1 MNNSA
6 GFTHVVDLSVAYEGC
21 RERPSEKSVFWNGDC
36 PSDMHVLVESAT
48 AETVAVD
55 SELFLRDSFLR
66 KEALF
71 QEWFARGGDE
81 VLGSRG
87 NSSGWYSP
95 VRTEEEEETSFQRA
109 YAAVSCSEKVVS
121 SPGKG
126 NKSRSSEK
134 NTSIVRVRYD
144 GGPTIYFR
152 HDPDVPGKT
161 DDLRRLNPP
170 FVPGP
175 SPSYAHA
182 VVTDFWAAEGT
193 PEFEAM
199 WKKTESGPTWTH
211 TP

>member
-144 GGPTIYFR
+144 DTLSL
-152 HDPDVPGKT
+152 
-161 DDLRRLNPP
+161 LRVFVLWLVLNIITLSFMVKWPMESVVV
-170 FVPGP
+170 FLAGCGSLAADSEKLDMSIVVGLLGMGIGR
-175 SPSYAHA
+175 A
-182 VVTDFWAAEGT
+182 VW
-193 PEFEAM
+193 
-199 WKKTESGPTWTH
+199 
-211 TP
+211 